1 MKTAEIRA
9 LSQEELQKKI
19 RADREALLDLRMKKK
34 IATLESPAQFRNL
47 RRSIAR
53 METILA
59 EKQRQL
65 ASTSPSTSESA

>member
-1 MKTAEIRA
+1 MNTAEIRA

-19 RADREALLDLRMKKK
+19 RANREALLDLRMKKK
-34 IATLESPAQFRNL
+34 IATLESPAQFRTL

-59 EKQRQL
+59 ENQRKISSSSSS
-65 ASTSPSTSESA
+65 ASENS